1 MNVSFHAPLMRA
13 LDHAHYTF
21 RKKLSHTA
29 DSQDQRHRMVPGS
42 RPLLDAHRAGPA
54 RRRSSPR

>member
-1 MNVSFHAPLMRA
+1 MRT

-21 RKKLSHTA
+21 RKKLSHSA

-42 RPLLDAHRAGPA
+42 RPLLSRTVPA
-54 RRRSSPR
+54 DVDVSSRS